1 MAGTIKRGSCREQ
14 KNRATTGTLTKK
26 LEFEKRNQEIEKENE
41 WEGPKENNQKE
52 NKVRIRMVG
61 MHR

>member
-1 MAGTIKRGSCREQ
+1 MNKD
-14 KNRATTGTLTKK
+14 RATTGTITKK

-52 NKVRIRMVG
+52 NKVRIRMAG
-61 MHR
+61 MHW